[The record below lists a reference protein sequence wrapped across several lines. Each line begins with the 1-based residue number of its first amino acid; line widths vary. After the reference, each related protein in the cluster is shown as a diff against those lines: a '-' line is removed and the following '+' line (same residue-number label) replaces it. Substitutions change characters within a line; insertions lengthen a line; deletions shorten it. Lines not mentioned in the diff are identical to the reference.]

1 MREIFFISH
10 KKVHVMNETERTHK
24 SEINDVTKCTL
35 IYNWAGFLL
44 VLWLQI
50 VMTFRN
56 SDMNF

>member
-1 MREIFFISH
+1 
-10 KKVHVMNETERTHK
+10 MNETERTHK